1 VLCVLTVWAEQSLG
15 TSGLFIKLFTL
26 SRRITCWVDAVA
38 DSIALVLIGVVLR
51 QQQGNLFAV
60 DVPARLVTWVY
71 GSLTVILLVV
81 ALFVA
86 IDLVAKVVRLGR
98 NRLAK

>member
-1 VLCVLTVWAEQSLG
+1 
-15 TSGLFIKLFTL
+15 
-26 SRRITCWVDAVA
+26 
-38 DSIALVLIGVVLR
+38 LVLIGVALR
-51 QQQGNLFAV
+51 QQHGNLFAV

-86 IDLVAKVVRLGR
+86 IDLVANVVRLGR
-98 NRLAK
+98 RRPAR